1 MKEKTSALNS
11 TYVIDGV
18 PRQFTPAE
26 ILDECLGQGIGPKAD
41 GDGAFEPIVDE
52 TRDPSPSANEFHVRA
67 IQSYLSKVSSLMG
80 TPRNCPIAFPEP
92 FTKSRIAKAL
102 LDTLWMKGH
111 FRLSDLALIARWR
124 WNGKPLGNMAAFY
137 SSVEAA
143 ADYIDELGISL
154 NSYSFNES
162 DKFCQVYFK
171 VAASDRITEEDP
183 EMDPDEEFDLP
194 GNAPFGSDHPVLGR
208 RRVVPDKLVPDP
220 ESWLIYVPFD
230 GCDFRLGN
238 SLLCDTLGQNGD
250 TFPEVGDA
258 DYFIDCFEVL
268 REFVEDRVVISA
280 VTVADGG
287 LLPALKSMCPEDT
300 GATLDVSGIL
310 SAYGEDNSIRVLF
323 SEIPGTLIQIKD
335 IDYDYVDAEFLL
347 QDIAYYPVG
356 HPVPGTGRVKVKTGK
371 GNGISEI
378 LQSLLNSQTS
388 EGED

>member
-41 GDGAFEPIVDE
+41 GGGAFEPIVDE

-162 DKFCQVYFK
+162 DKFCQVSFK

-258 DYFIDCFEVL
+258 DYFIDCYEVV
-268 REFVEDRVVISA
+268 RELVEDGIVMAGR
-280 VTVADGG
+280 TVSDGG
-287 LLPALKSMCPEDT
+287 LLRALDSFLGSGPGMDCDLSDISRASGEQSLCHILFSEVPGVIIQINDNDFDYLDAELLLQDVAYYT
-300 GATLDVSGIL
+300 LGHPDRDREGAHVRMDGRPLISGIL
-310 SAYGEDNSIRVLF
+310 EALLR
-323 SEIPGTLIQIKD
+323 SE
-335 IDYDYVDAEFLL
+335 
-347 QDIAYYPVG
+347 
-356 HPVPGTGRVKVKTGK
+356 
-371 GNGISEI
+371 
-378 LQSLLNSQTS
+378 TS

>member
-11 TYVIDGV
+11 MYIIDGV
-18 PRQFTPAE
+18 ARQFTPAE
-26 ILDECLGQGIGPKAD
+26 ILDGCLGQDIVPKAAEA
-41 GDGAFEPIVDE
+41 GSFEPIVDE
-52 TRDPSPSANEFHVRA
+52 TKDPSPSANEFHVRA

-80 TPRNCPIAFPEP
+80 TPRNCPISFPES

-111 FRLSDLALIARWR
+111 FRLSDLALIAKWR
-124 WNGKPLGNMAAFY
+124 WNGKPLGSMASFY

-143 ADYIDELGISL
+143 ADYINELGISL
-154 NSYSFNES
+154 NAYSFNES
-162 DKFCQVYFK
+162 EKFCQASFK
-171 VAASDRITEEDP
+171 VAASDRITEED
-183 EMDPDEEFDLP
+183 MDIDPDEEFDLP
-194 GNAPFGSDHPVLGR
+194 GNTPFGSDHPVLGR
-208 RRVVPDKLVPDP
+208 RRMVQDKLVPDP
-220 ESWLIYVPFD
+220 ESWIIYVPFD
-230 GCDFRLGN
+230 SCEFRLGN

-268 REFVEDRVVISA
+268 REFVEDHVVISA
-280 VTVADGG
+280 GSVADGG
-287 LLPALKSMCPEDT
+287 LLPALKSMCREDV
-300 GATLDVSGIL
+300 GATLDVSGIM

-323 SEIPGTLIQIKD
+323 SEIPGALIQIKD

-356 HPVPGTGRVKVKTGK
+356 HPVPGSGKVKVKTGR

>member
-18 PRQFTPAE
+18 ARQFTPAE
-26 ILDECLGQGIGPKAD
+26 ILDGCLGQDIAPKAS
-41 GDGAFEPIVDE
+41 GDGSFEPIVDE
-52 TRDPSPSANEFHVRA
+52 TRDPSPSANEFHVRS

-80 TPRNCPIAFPEP
+80 AARNCPVAFPEP

-124 WNGKPLGNMAAFY
+124 WMGKPLGNMAAFY

-143 ADYIDELGISL
+143 ADYINELGISL

-162 DKFCQVYFK
+162 EKFCQASFK
-171 VAASDRITEEDP
+171 VAASDRITEEDL
-183 EMDPDEEFDLP
+183 EIDPDEEFDLP

-208 RRVVPDKLVPDP
+208 RRAVADKIVPDP
-220 ESWLIYVPFD
+220 ESWIIYVPFD
-230 GCDFRLGN
+230 SCEFRLGN

-258 DYFIDCFEVL
+258 DYFIDCFEVV
-268 REFVEDRVVISA
+268 RELVEDGVVKA
-280 VTVADGG
+280 GATVGDGG
-287 LLPALKSMCPEDT
+287 LAMALKALTTHGP
-300 GATLDVSGIL
+300 GARVSVDDVCK
-310 SAYGEDNSIRVLF
+310 AYAEPLPVRVLF
-323 SEIPGTLIQIKD
+323 GEVPGVVLQIAD
-335 IDYDYVDAEFLL
+335 IDYDYVDAELLL
-347 QDIAYYPVG
+347 QDVAYFPLG
-356 HPVPGTGRVKVKTGK
+356 HPLPGATGVQLAPKASIP
-371 GNGISEI
+371 GILE
-378 LQSLLNSQTS
+378 SLLNTL

>member
-18 PRQFTPAE
+18 ARQFTPAE
-26 ILDECLGQGIGPKAD
+26 ILDECLGQEIAPRAD
-41 GDGAFEPIVDE
+41 KGNAFEPIVDE
-52 TRDPSPSANEFHVRA
+52 SRDPSPSVNEFHTRKV
-67 IQSYLSKVSSLMG
+67 QDYLSTVSSLMG
-80 TPRNCPIAFPEP
+80 SPRNCPISFPES

-111 FRLSDLALIARWR
+111 FRLSDLALMAKWR

-162 DKFCQVYFK
+162 EKYCQASFK
-171 VAASDRITEEDP
+171 VAASDRIVEEDP
-183 EMDPDEEFDLP
+183 ELDPDEEFDLP

-208 RRVVPDKLVPDP
+208 RRAVTDKIVPDP

-230 GCDFRLGN
+230 SCDFRLGN

-250 TFPEVGDA
+250 PFPEVGDA
-258 DYFIDCFEVL
+258 DYFIDCFEIL

-287 LLPALKSMCPEDT
+287 LLPAMKSMCQENV
-300 GATLDVSGIL
+300 GATLDVSGIMN
-310 SAYGEDNSIRVLF
+310 AYGEENSIRVLF
-323 SEIPGTLIQIKD
+323 SEIPGALIQIRD
-335 IDYDYVDAEFLL
+335 IDYDYADAEFLL

-356 HPVPGTGRVKVKTGK
+356 HPVPGSGKVKVKTGRS
-371 GNGISEI
+371 NGISEI
-378 LQSLLNSQTS
+378 LQSLLSSQAS